1 MEMKNII
8 REINK
13 DEVIRNLSIAIV
25 DLEMLL
31 DEEVEHTKENL
42 ENTIERLNEAKNIVI
57 KLL

>member
-1 MEMKNII
+1 MKTYT
-8 REINK
+8 
-13 DEVIRNLSIAIV
+13 DQVIRNLSIAIV

-57 KLL
+57 KLINKQKL

>member
-1 MEMKNII
+1 MKTYT
-8 REINK
+8 
-13 DEVIRNLSIAIV
+13 DQVIRNLSIAIV

-57 KLL
+57 KLINK